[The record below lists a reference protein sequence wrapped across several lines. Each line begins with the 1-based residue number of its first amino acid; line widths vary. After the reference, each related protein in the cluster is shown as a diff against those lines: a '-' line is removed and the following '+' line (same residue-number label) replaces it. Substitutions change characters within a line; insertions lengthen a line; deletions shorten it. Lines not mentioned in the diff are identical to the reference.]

1 MNEEIQFNEEQLR
14 LTTTR
19 SLVPGAEIDTETALA
34 RERFLALGQSLEAAG
49 ANFDEAAL
57 VEKLKASCLSAP
69 ASVSLVDRRQASSVK
84 LWHFVLGGVLA
95 LLVLVSLAWLSLL
108 QPSQSTVA
116 KSPSPAPS
124 GVVTTAQDTD
134 ATNLTAESTSP
145 WIDSLDDEIA
155 VAQFQVQWL
164 TPVRRGVDG
173 SMSDVNEQLNAMSQ
187 ELLGESL

>member
-49 ANFDEAAL
+49 GNFDEAAL

-187 ELLGESL
+187 ELLGETL